1 MNGFAGA
8 LTRGGYQTS
17 VIRMRKTLLALAL
30 AAAGLVAAAA
40 PATASAAVSARTPNP
55 AESCSA
61 TFFHD
66 DPRLGPHHLPE
77 LGPVGA
83 ELLGYRRTGG
93 LSASE
98 FLATYYNPAA
108 NGGSGGWIYPPDSGY
123 VIGPD
128 GNPIEF
134 HLTMVPGSEMD
145 RFGSQY
151 GSFLAPAGLPYA
163 ERSIP
168 PQSLDSNPAE
178 TCNYHDYKV
187 LKSFAVDAGPIAP
200 WFAQPGGGLQ
210 YQLDGSLVPGA
221 PAALNVLWLVNNGYL
236 EPVG

>member
-1 MNGFAGA
+1 
-8 LTRGGYQTS
+8 
-17 VIRMRKTLLALAL
+17 MRKTLLALAL
-30 AAAGLVAAAA
+30 ATAGLMAAVV
-40 PATASAAVSARTPNP
+40 PASASAATAPTTALTTPNP

-61 TFFHD
+61 AFFHN
-66 DPRLGPHHLPE
+66 DPRLGPQHLPE

-83 ELLGYRRTGG
+83 ELIGYERTGG
-93 LSASE
+93 LPASQ

-108 NGGSGGWIYPPDSGY
+108 NGGAGGWIYPPDNGY

-134 HLTMVPGSEMD
+134 HLTVVPGTEMD
-145 RFGSQY
+145 RYGSQY

-178 TCNYHDYKV
+178 SCNYHDYRV
-187 LKSFAVDAGPIAP
+187 LKSFSVDAGPIAP

-210 YQLDGSLVPGA
+210 YQLNGTLVPGA
-221 PAALNVLWLVNNGYL
+221 PAALNVLWLVTNGYL
-236 EPVG
+236 EPIG